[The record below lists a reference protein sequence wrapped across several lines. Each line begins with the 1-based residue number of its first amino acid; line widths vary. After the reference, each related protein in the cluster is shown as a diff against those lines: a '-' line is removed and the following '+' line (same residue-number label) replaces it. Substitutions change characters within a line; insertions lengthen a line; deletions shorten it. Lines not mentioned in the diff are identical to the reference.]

1 MGRTRLLLTC
11 GSLATPVFV
20 ATFVV
25 VGRRREAYSPRRDPV
40 SALAL
45 GPSGW
50 VQVVNFLTTGVLTCA
65 AAAGMR
71 RALRSSPGAAA
82 GAGGIPMAIGAVGI
96 GLIGAGIFATDP
108 PDPARGRF
116 ASDPPT
122 RLTRRGALHVASSVP
137 VFLGLPIACA
147 LGARRFSSERNGM
160 WSGYSAGSA
169 MVTLAAITL
178 AGAGFAGHDRL
189 ARRAGTLQRIAIV
202 AGLGWM
208 SRLSLHLMA
217 STDDR

>member
-1 MGRTRLLLTC
+1 LFIG
-11 GSLATPVFV
+11 
-20 ATFVV
+20 TFVV
-25 VGRRREAYSPRRDPV
+25 AGRKRQAYNPRSDPV

-45 GPSGW
+45 GSSGW

-65 AAAGMR
+65 AAVGMR
-71 RALRSSPGAAA
+71 RALRPSSGTA
-82 GAGGIPMAIGAVGI
+82 GIPMAVGSVGI

-108 PDPARGRF
+108 PNTAH

-137 VFLGLPIACA
+137 VFLGLPMACH
-147 LGARRFSSERNGM
+147 LGARRFSSERSM
-160 WSGYSAGSA
+160 VWSGYSAGSG
-169 MVTLAAITL
+169 MVTLVAITM

-189 ARRAGTLQRIAIV
+189 AHRAGTFQRIAII

-208 SRLSLHLMA
+208 SRFSLHLMA
-217 STDDR
+217 STADR